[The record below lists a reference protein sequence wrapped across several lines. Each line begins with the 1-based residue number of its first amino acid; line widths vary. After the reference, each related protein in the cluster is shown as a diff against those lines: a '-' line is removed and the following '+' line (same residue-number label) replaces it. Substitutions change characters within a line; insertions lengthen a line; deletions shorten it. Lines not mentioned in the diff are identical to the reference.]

1 MLFITTTQSR
11 NYYQI
16 ILMTNKD
23 PYIYRIK
30 SITKVV
36 DGDTIDANIDLG
48 FDISLT
54 KRIRLAGIDT
64 PESRT
69 RDLEEKKLGLETKEW
84 LKNRLQ
90 FAKDI
95 IIKTELPDSTEKYGR
110 ILGHLFINGEE
121 TSLNNQM
128 ITEGYAWEYD
138 GGTKKKDFS
147 VLTSKRKI
155 VS

>member
-1 MLFITTTQSR
+1 MADT
-11 NYYQI
+11 
-16 ILMTNKD
+16 KD
-23 PYIYRIK
+23 PYVYRIK

-36 DGDTIDANIDLG
+36 DGDTIDADIDLG

-69 RDLEEKKLGLETKEW
+69 RNQYEKKLGLQAKDW
-84 LKNRLQ
+84 LKNRLE

-110 ILGHLFINGEE
+110 IIGHLYVNGEE
-121 TSLNNQM
+121 VSLNNQM
-128 ITEGYAWEYD
+128 IAEGHAWNYD
-138 GGTKKKDFS
+138 GGTKNKDFNTLKEIR
-147 VLTSKRKI
+147 VAKGTWTEA
-155 VS
+155 

>member
-1 MLFITTTQSR
+1 MD
-11 NYYQI
+11 
-16 ILMTNKD
+16 KD

-30 SITKVV
+30 QVLRVV
-36 DGDTIDANIDLG
+36 DGDTIDAAIDLG

-69 RDLEEKKLGLETKEW
+69 TDAYEKKLGLEVKDW
-84 LKNRLQ
+84 LKERLK

-95 IIKTELPDSTEKYGR
+95 LIKTELPDSTEKYGR
-110 ILGHLFINGEE
+110 IIGHLYVNGEE
-121 TSLNNQM
+121 ISINNQM

-138 GGTKKKDFS
+138 GGTKKKDFD
-147 VLTSKRKI
+147 LLLSKRK
-155 VS
+155 SS

>member
-1 MLFITTTQSR
+1 MADT
-11 NYYQI
+11 
-16 ILMTNKD
+16 KD
-23 PYIYRIK
+23 PYVYRIK

-36 DGDTIDANIDLG
+36 DGDTIDADIDLG

-69 RDLEEKKLGLETKEW
+69 RNQYEKKLGLQAKAW
-84 LKNRLQ
+84 LKERLN

-110 ILGHLFINGEE
+110 IIGHLYVNGEE
-121 TSLNNQM
+121 VSLNNQM
-128 ITEGYAWEYD
+128 IAEGHAWNYD
-138 GGTKKKDFS
+138 GGTKNKDFNTLKEIR
-147 VLTSKRKI
+147 VAKGTWTEA
-155 VS
+155 